1 MRELI
6 SVPTGRE
13 EYAPMTSL
21 VQSLALAAC
30 GQNRAVF
37 RKRRKIS
44 LCALSP
50 RLGRGEFCAS
60 CGPLKSAY
68 RLATVQGLTGSSR
81 AVRTH

>member
-37 RKRRKIS
+37 RS
-44 LCALSP
+44 A
-50 RLGRGEFCAS
+50 G
-60 CGPLKSAY
+60 KSRFAPC
-68 RLATVQGLTGSSR
+68 RQGLAVASSVPVAGR
-81 AVRTH
+81 